1 MTKKRLAVCLLGA
14 LLVCSLTGCVFENSV
29 EEMFT
34 LPQAPMEY
42 SGLMEELTQLTG
54 EGYEYLA
61 PATGASTQSV
71 QMVDLNGDGTE
82 EAVAFFRRSSDEKP
96 LKIFVFQNVEGGYE
110 MLCTIASSGSSIES
124 VYYEDL
130 TGDGKAELIVGW
142 KISNDVQTLAAY
154 SVGREY
160 ISLLNSPYV
169 RFSLQDIDGDGLAN
183 LLILRSDNRQGSLC
197 ECYQWSNDALSVTSR
212 ASLSSTAA
220 EINRG
225 TVVSGQLEGQEEA
238 LFVSGVSEEL
248 MASTD
253 ILVYRSTIGLIN
265 ITSDDRTGQT
275 SLTYPYQQLPP
286 QDINGD
292 GVTELPSPVVDNVLH
307 PNMVAWFSYQSSGRC
322 HQVEETYHSQLQG
335 WYFSMPRSWWG
346 RASASS
352 EELSENESQTVISV
366 DGREAVAIY
375 VLSGDH
381 REELSGQEGRFLISR
396 QTAINYAGKILNADV
411 AKITPDELRHSMY
424 LPGNA
429 WG

>member
-1 MTKKRLAVCLLGA
+1 MKKKRLAACALGF

-34 LPQAPMEY
+34 LPQTPMEFG
-42 SGLMEELTQLTG
+42 GLMEELTRLTDD
-54 EGYEYLA
+54 GYEYLA

-71 QMVDLNGDGTE
+71 QMVDLNGDGMD

-96 LKIFVFQNVEGGYE
+96 LKIFIFQSVEGSYE
-110 MLCTIASSGSSIES
+110 MLCTIASSGSSVES

-160 ISLLNSPYV
+160 ISLISSPYV
-169 RFSLQDIDGDGLAN
+169 RFSLQDIDGDGLTN
-183 LLILRSDNRQGSLC
+183 LLILRSDNSQGSVC
-197 ECYQWSNDALSVTSR
+197 ECYQWNNDTLNVTSR
-212 ASLSSTAA
+212 AALSSTAA

-225 TVVSGQLEGQEEA
+225 NVVRGQLEGQKEA

-253 ILVYRSTIGLIN
+253 VLVYREPAGLIN

-292 GVTELPSPVVDNVLH
+292 GVTELPSPVVDDVLH
-307 PNMVAWFSYQSSGRC
+307 PNMVAWFSYQSSGLC
-322 HQVEETYHSQLQG
+322 HQVAETYHSQLQG
-335 WYFSMPRSWWG
+335 WYFSMPGSWWG
-346 RASASS
+346 RASAST

-366 DGREAVAIY
+366 DGREAIAIY
-375 VLSGDH
+375 VLSGED
-381 REELSGQEGRFLISR
+381 REEQSDQNGRFLISR
-396 QTAINYAGKILNADV
+396 QTAVNYAGKILDKTV
-411 AKITPDELRHSMY
+411 AGITPDQLRHSLY
-424 LPGNA
+424 LPESN